1 MWILYTKFDVV
12 KIDRGILQDFIDSD
26 RGQKIV
32 RHTISMTKAIG
43 LDLVAEGVE
52 TLDQAK
58 FLSECGCDTAQG
70 YYYAKPMPVK
80 DVEKLLG
87 I

>member
-1 MWILYTKFDVV
+1 ML
-12 KIDRGILQDFIDSD
+12 
-26 RGQKIV
+26 
-32 RHTISMTKAIG
+32 
-43 LDLVAEGVE
+43 AEGVE

-58 FLSECGCDTAQG
+58 FLAECGCDTAQG

>member
-1 MWILYTKFDVV
+1 
-12 KIDRGILQDFIDSD
+12 
-26 RGQKIV
+26 
-32 RHTISMTKAIG
+32 MTKAIG